1 MTKKRLPLVGPIT
14 YYLPI
19 KNGCPSTDGLTG
31 ERRLIAQAELRVVR
45 GEFEGLDRFYAA
57 VRKDGRYFLTAAG
70 VALFGAVATD
80 DPLLFDTVLKD
91 IAAYPSR
98 YGTPEAELAVEILMV
113 WLHNFLQVP
122 MKCPEWLADFD
133 LAAIPAEWR
142 HQVSFLAVWYLKQKG
157 EYKAAAILVDVLL
170 NLEPGRAVKSSAAD
184 IFLKMAKAKLCC
196 EAGRMDEAARW
207 CQATVESAKP
217 LGIVLPFLGVL
228 LGPKSVPEEVPLPR
242 ALLRDA
248 GDLRRRRQQPELPS
262 GHRDERQRQR
272 RRLGPRG
279 RLFHHVPPGGGM
291 GDQRG
296 HRAEDAFASRGH
308 PHAGDE
314 GAAALHQRQ
323 AEDEGTSSA
332 GSADARL
339 AGCGRKLV
347 LPVACGE
354 VGADG
359 DGRANG

>member
-1 MTKKRLPLVGPIT
+1 MGAKHTAAKKPLPLVGPIT
-14 YYLPI
+14 YYLPT
-19 KNGCPSTDGLTG
+19 KDGCPCTDGLTG

-45 GEFEGLDRFYAA
+45 GEFAGLDRFYAA
-57 VRKDGRYFLTAAG
+57 VRKDGRYFLTAG
-70 VALFGAVATD
+70 GIALFGAVATD

-170 NLEPGRAVKSSAAD
+170 NLEPEKAVKSSAAD

-228 LGPKSVPEEVPLPR
+228 LGPKSVLERALAADAPELLAKIKKMTNGYFRNLVKYHNRYAGDSVPEELRPR
-242 ALLRDA
+242 EYYLAKSLKRGLRYKEIA
-248 GDLRRRRQQPELPS
+248 E
-262 GHRDERQRQR
+262 
-272 RRLGPRG
+272 RLGVSVANV
-279 RLFHHVPPGGGM
+279 HNQIVVVY
-291 GDQRG
+291 
-296 HRAEDAFASRGH
+296 EK
-308 PHAGDE
+308 
-314 GAAALHQRQ
+314 LHISTNR
-323 AEDEGTSSA
+323 DIPFSGVF
-332 GSADARL
+332 R
-339 AGCGRKLV
+339 
-347 LPVACGE
+347 
-354 VGADG
+354 
-359 DGRANG
+359 